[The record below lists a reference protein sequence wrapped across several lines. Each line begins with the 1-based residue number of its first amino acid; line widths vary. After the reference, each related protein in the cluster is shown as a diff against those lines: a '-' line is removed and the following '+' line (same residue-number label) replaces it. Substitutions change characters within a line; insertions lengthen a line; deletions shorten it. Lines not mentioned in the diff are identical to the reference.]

1 MKLVCM
7 TQVYNQN
14 SHLGYDG
21 KTNIERFME
30 SIVKYCDGLVVFDD
44 ASTDGSRD
52 VVTSLGSSIELQ
64 IPSNKENA
72 ALQEG
77 YHRARSLE
85 HCRRMGADW
94 VLCLDPDEV
103 FEAKVERGAL
113 RALVNLYDG
122 YSFRKRDLWRT
133 DRYLRLDG
141 HWSQS
146 EDVRLFRLHDDI
158 SYNTDFGVRTDLWP
172 DEGIATVASSM
183 LKIVHFGYSTD
194 EQIVH
199 KYKRFMKLGV
209 DLSSHLDD
217 VNVRLCDADDCLN
230 TKPTGPGIEAYNNQ
244 ISEILGI
251 A

>member
-14 SHLGYDG
+14 THVGHDG

-30 SIVKYCDGLVVFDD
+30 SVAKYCDGLVVFDD

-72 ALQEG
+72 
-77 YHRARSLE
+77 
-85 HCRRMGADW
+85 W